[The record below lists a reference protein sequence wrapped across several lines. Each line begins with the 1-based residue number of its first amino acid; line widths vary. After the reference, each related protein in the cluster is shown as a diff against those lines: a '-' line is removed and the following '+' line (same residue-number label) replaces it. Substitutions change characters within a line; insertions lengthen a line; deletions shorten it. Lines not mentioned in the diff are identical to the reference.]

1 MFVSD
6 FSADHGVLA
15 VEAASI
21 AMTPL
26 LESSAASGEFLQNS
40 NQNMSMLCSTPQH
53 QINLFF
59 TTVVA
64 NPGDINIPKLPKL
77 IDHTSLGSDN
87 AFDNV
92 QWLALTPADDLQ
104 RSTFSTSSQL
114 NTQVVAP
121 GDVDYP
127 KPPK

>member
-40 NQNMSMLCSTPQH
+40 NQ
-53 QINLFF
+53 
-59 TTVVA
+59 
-64 NPGDINIPKLPKL
+64 
-77 IDHTSLGSDN
+77 
-87 AFDNV
+87 
-92 QWLALTPADDLQ
+92 
-104 RSTFSTSSQL
+104 STSTLSIEIF
-114 NTQVVAP
+114 P
-121 GDVDYP
+121 GDVPWP
-127 KPPK
+127 K

>member
-53 QINLFF
+53 QINQIF
-59 TTVVA
+59 TTGVV
-64 NPGDINIPKLPKL
+64 N
-77 IDHTSLGSDN
+77 
-87 AFDNV
+87 
-92 QWLALTPADDLQ
+92 
-104 RSTFSTSSQL
+104 
-114 NTQVVAP
+114 P